1 MEYSTNIYADE
12 VKKRLIEVA
21 DKNKLKS
28 GSHVYKDLKDNFI
41 DGVKPENSAVKGD
54 NSGEKITYHKYA
66 ASLNSSQ
73 VMCINFFKKFFEN
86 ENYEKILIEILKG
99 SGLNISEAEITKA
112 VFEYRPDE
120 EKKENTNLDFFIEMK
135 DGQRISFEVKFT
147 EPGFGGISKVDKGG
161 NKDRYANSWKENYSR
176 LIKLC
181 PYYPSDLSC
190 DKNCFCTENG
200 VLNNS
205 CEKAD
210 RCGIYKFF
218 EHYQINRNIVYA
230 RKNNDI
236 VVFLTPRENFLLNS
250 GRKYIEEFAAQH
262 NTKNI
267 VNLYWE
273 DVIETAIELAVEYQ
287 ELNDYMK
294 KFKNKYFSRPSSLPK
309 DILTEKGF
317 INYFEKF
324 ARKNISTFYKNPV
337 VNFRGKTEDT
347 NRYFTEVISEWLI
360 ANKDLLE
367 NITKIK
373 REKGYKTES
382 HTGEIK
388 NPDSGI
394 NEEIIAKEMFN
405 QSKDCEMN
413 VIGKFIDYQTPLKNT
428 LKDEAGK
435 IDLLAYDGATVRI
448 LELKRPDSEETM
460 LRCVLEGYTYLKTV
474 DAAKLLVDFE
484 LPPSSVVK
492 TCPLVAMDSAQH
504 KELQEDRPYL
514 KQLMKILDIKPVY
527 YEEKECGYVFLKD

>member
-1 MEYSTNIYADE
+1 MEYGTNIYAEE

-21 DKNKLKS
+21 DKGEIKS
-28 GSHVYKDLKDNFI
+28 GSHVCKDLKDNFI
-41 DGVKPENSAVKGD
+41 DEVKLENSVVKGD
-54 NSGEKITYHKYA
+54 KSDEKIKYHEYA
-66 ASLNSSQ
+66 TSLNSSQ
-73 VMCINFFKKFFEN
+73 VMCVNFFKKFFGDKA
-86 ENYEKILIEILKG
+86 YEGILIEILKY
-99 SGLNISEAEITKA
+99 SGLNISGTEITKA

-147 EPGFGGISKVDKGG
+147 EPGFGGISKVNKDG
-161 NKDRYANSWKENYSR
+161 NKDRYANSWKDNYSR
-176 LIKLC
+176 LIRLC

-190 DKNCFCTENG
+190 DKNCVCTENG

-205 CEKAD
+205 CEKSD
-210 RCGIYKFF
+210 SCGIYEFF
-218 EHYQINRNIVYA
+218 KHYQINRNIVYA

-236 VVFLTPRENFLLNS
+236 VVFLTPRENFFINS

-273 DVIETAIELAVEYQ
+273 DVIEKAIELTAEYQ

-294 KFKNKYFSRPSSLPK
+294 ELKNKYFSRPSALPK

-324 ARKNISTFYKNPV
+324 ARENISTFYKNPV

-347 NRYFTEVISEWLI
+347 KRYFTEIISEWLI

-388 NPDSGI
+388 NPDSGR
-394 NEEIIAKEMFN
+394 NEEIITKEMFN

-413 VIGKFIDYQTPLKNT
+413 VIGKIIDYQTPLKNT
-428 LKDEAGK
+428 LYDEVGK

-484 LPPSSVVK
+484 LPPRSVVK

-504 KELQEDRPYL
+504 DEMQEDRPYL
-514 KQLMKILDIKPVY
+514 KQLMQILDIEVVY
-527 YEEKECGYVFLKD
+527 YTKIDNRYIFVKY